1 MKNIIILFLFLAFS
15 CNVQKQGLVKTA
27 QNFTGDVWV
36 FNNQIPVL
44 KGQEQNSL
52 AKISIRI
59 PQGQGGQKLEALH
72 LQLSTETDLKD
83 IAHLEVFSSGSNPE
97 MESAIQVASGKVEQK
112 TLKIPCNT
120 TLNSGENF
128 FWLSCKLSSIAN
140 VQHKIGVQVEKAQI
154 SQVGE
159 IAVKSA
165 NAATPKYIGWALR
178 RRNQDQAHTYR
189 IPGLVTTKQG
199 TLIAVYDLRY
209 ENDRDL
215 PANIDVAIN
224 RSKDGGQTWEPMKI
238 IMDMGP
244 GANDGIGDPSILVDD
259 QTGTIWVAALWSHG
273 NKGWFGSAPG
283 LSPDETGQFVLV
295 KSEDDG
301 QTWSTPINITTQ
313 IKNPAWRLFFQGPG
327 MGISMRDGTLVFPA
341 QYKDAE
347 AMPHSTLIYSKDH
360 GKTWKAGIG
369 AKSNTTEAQI
379 VELNDGSLMLNMR
392 DNRGGARSVA
402 TTRDLGQSWTEH
414 PTSRSALIEPVC
426 MASIIRVASR
436 QKGDAQD
443 ILAFCNPND
452 AKERKSM
459 TIKLSLDEGQSWPTQ
474 HQLLID
480 ERKGYGYSCLTMID
494 KNTVGLI
501 YEGVRELY
509 FVSVPLQDILK
520 N

>member
-1 MKNIIILFLFLAFS
+1 MRNIAILFCCLLFS
-15 CNVQKQGLVKTA
+15 CNVQKQGLVKRP
-27 QNFTGDVWV
+27 QNFPGDVWV
-36 FNNQIPVL
+36 FNTQNPVL
-44 KGQEQNSL
+44 KGQDQNTL
-52 AKISIRI
+52 AKISIRM
-59 PQGQGGQKLEALH
+59 PQGQGGQKLEALQV
-72 LQLSTETDLKD
+72 QLIGESDLND
-83 IAHLEVFSSGSNPE
+83 IEYLEVFSSGSNPE
-97 MESAIQVASGKVEQK
+97 MEGAILASSSKVAQK
-112 TLKIPCNT
+112 TLSLPCNIS
-120 TLNSGENF
+120 LNAGENF
-128 FWLSCKLSSIAN
+128 LWLSCKLSSTAN
-140 VQHKIGVQVEKAQI
+140 VQHKLGVQVAKAQI
-154 SQVGE
+154 GQYGE
-159 IAVKSA
+159 IAIKSA
-165 NAATPKYIGWALR
+165 NVANSKYIGWALR
-178 RRNQDQAHTYR
+178 RRNQDQSHTYR

-199 TLIAVYDLRY
+199 SLIAVYDVRY

-215 PANIDVAIN
+215 PANVDVAIS
-224 RSKDGGQTWEPMKI
+224 RSKDGGQSWEPMKI

-244 GANDGIGDPSILVDD
+244 GANDGIGDPSILVDQ

-301 QTWSTPINITTQ
+301 QTWSAPINITTQ

-347 AMPHSTLIYSKDH
+347 AMPYSTLIYSKDH
-360 GKTWKAGIG
+360 GKTWKVGIG

-392 DNRGGARSVA
+392 DNRGGSRSVA

-436 QKGDAQD
+436 QRGDTQD
-443 ILAFCNPND
+443 ILAFSNPND
-452 AKERKSM
+452 AKERKNM

-494 KNTVGLI
+494 KNTIGLI
-501 YEGVRELY
+501 YEGIRELY
-509 FVSVPLQDILK
+509 FVRVPLQDILK